1 MKLTILI
8 PTRNRKAHV
17 ELLLSNLCVLFQD
30 SLSDIEILISD
41 NSEKP
46 MQLENLASN
55 VTVIRPN
62 DFLATAEENLFFALK
77 ACNGDFIWPLGDDDI
92 PMRDGVA
99 QLLDFLENPT
109 GDWAVINYC
118 VIDYSGVLKSQRL
131 ISCSQD
137 RVQMSYSEFVS
148 IAGYQTTAACISLTV
163 FKRSLL
169 TDFGVS
175 TVLNFQSPIY
185 SHVALYLL
193 SFGKHEGMFINF
205 PLVNYR
211 NNREA
216 TRRIDSNWANWS
228 KKNNLPYRHPW
239 TIGLVQQFNYLIDSG
254 VLEED
259 FPRIFLETD
268 HFGNKFSGM
277 NQLIHY
283 IIKQIESD
291 QKLLGQN
298 RMTHS
303 DRKLLAAFL
312 MRYAPQHIYLIE
324 SLNRDSI
331 QRGFKKIPEIDR
343 SDFLM
348 KAFEASTGRFIFPHA
363 VELLG
368 KDGIVYKV
376 PTGYIFLP
384 HENLNYINILSALDF
399 FNNSNLI
406 FNKSLEMVVKDKRIG
421 SKKYE
426 LLPLSLRTFSNFEP
440 TYQKSIFAKIFKLR
454 QLISKVVNR

>member
-8 PTRNRKAHV
+8 PTRNRKNHI
-17 ELLLSNLCVLFQD
+17 ELLLSNLGVLFKD
-30 SLSDIEILISD
+30 SFSDIEILISD
-41 NSEKP
+41 NSNKP
-46 MQLENLASN
+46 MQLKNLASN

-62 DFLATAEENLFFALK
+62 HFLATAEENLFFALQ
-77 ACNGDFIWPLGDDDI
+77 ACKGDFIWPLGDDDI
-92 PMRDGVA
+92 PMREGVT

-109 GDWAVINYC
+109 GDWAVFNYG
-118 VIDYSGVLKSQRL
+118 VIDYSGVLKSQKL

-163 FKRSLL
+163 FKRSLI
-169 TDFGVS
+169 TDSGVS
-175 TVLNFQSPIY
+175 TVLSFTSPIY

-193 SFGKHEGMFINF
+193 SFGKHEGEFINF

-228 KKNNLPYRHPW
+228 KKNHLPYRHPW
-239 TIGLVQQFNYLIDSG
+239 TMGLIEQFNFLIDSEI
-254 VLEED
+254 LEED

-277 NQLIHY
+277 NQLILY
-283 IIKQIESD
+283 IIRQVKSD
-291 QKLLGQN
+291 QKLFGKN
-298 RMTHS
+298 RMTIF
-303 DRKLLAAFL
+303 DRKLLAEFL

-324 SLNRDSI
+324 SLYRHPI
-331 QRGFKKIPEIDR
+331 KRAFKKIQEVDR
-343 SDFLM
+343 SITLM
-348 KAFEASTGRFIFPHA
+348 KAFEASTNRFIFPHA
-363 VELLG
+363 VELLTN
-368 KDGIVYKV
+368 DGIVYKV

-384 HENLNYINILSALDF
+384 HENLNYINILSSLDF
-399 FNNSNLI
+399 FNNPNLI
-406 FNKSLEMVVKDKRIG
+406 FSENLGLIVKDKRIG

-426 LLPLSLRTFSNFEP
+426 LAPLSLRTFSNFEP
-440 TYQKSIFAKIFKLR
+440 TYQKRRQVVKFKLR
-454 QLISKVVNR
+454 RLVSRVLGS